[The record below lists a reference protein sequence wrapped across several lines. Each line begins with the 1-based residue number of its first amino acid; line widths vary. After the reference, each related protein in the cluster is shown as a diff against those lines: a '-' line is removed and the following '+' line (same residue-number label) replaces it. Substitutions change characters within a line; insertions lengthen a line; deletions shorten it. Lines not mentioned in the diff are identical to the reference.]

1 MLRKCVFLSY
11 TGVMEKISTFLK
23 SRKGHLLVIA
33 LGALFTIVPLFHT
46 SIWFDESYS
55 VAIARHPFTEIWAI
69 DSHDVHPVFYY
80 FVLHVLYL
88 VFGDNVLVY
97 RLFSWLCLVLLG
109 IFGYTHIR
117 KSFGEW
123 IGVLFSFFVFFF
135 PVNVAY
141 AGEIRMYTLVM
152 LLVTIAGYYA
162 WRIHEA
168 EDNAIQPWILFS
180 LCTIL
185 SAYTHYYGLIA
196 AAIMNLFLLVESIVE
211 CIKLKRINR
220 RIGMWFLFAF
230 VQIGAYMP
238 WLLTLL
244 SQMATVK
251 NSFWITF
258 YFPWTILEMAQF
270 QVSGNLDG
278 TFFVPPWLVYT
289 FLIFAIGYLIYC
301 FAVRRKKRDGVLVYS
316 GGVYA
321 GVIAL
326 AYAASK
332 LMNRMIV
339 YARYLL
345 VCTGLLFIAVAK
357 LLVEG
362 GKKGIN
368 ILFCAA
374 LFLMSCI
381 GLLSNIRIN
390 YDPSNDDM
398 VSLVSSMIQK
408 EDAILVTNYDQD
420 ANSFIPLSLFPGH
433 TVFYWNVCE
442 WNEESIEAYKAYGDM
457 QVIDS
462 LDEIAGYEGR
472 LWLLYGDGGN
482 DQFNSL
488 VYEVSDQ
495 VSEALGRKPA
505 VLEYR
510 ETEYKHIQYTIALY
524 EEG

>member
-1 MLRKCVFLSY
+1 
-11 TGVMEKISTFLK
+11 MEKISTFLK
-23 SRKGHLLVIA
+23 SRKGHLLVIV
-33 LGALFTIVPLFHT
+33 LGALFTAAPLFHT

-55 VAIARHPFTEIWAI
+55 VALARHPFTEIWAI
-69 DSHDVHPVFYY
+69 DSHDVHPVLYY
-80 FVLHVLYL
+80 FILHALYL
-88 VFGDNVLVY
+88 VFGDNILVY
-97 RLFSWLCLVLLG
+97 RLFSWVCLVLLG

-117 KSFGEW
+117 KTFGEW
-123 IGVLFSFFVFFF
+123 TGVLFSFFVFFF

-152 LLVTIAGYYA
+152 LLVTAAGYYA

-168 EDNAIQPWILFS
+168 EDNAIKPWFFFS
-180 LCTIL
+180 LFTIL

-196 AAIMNLFLLVESIVE
+196 AGVMNFFLLVEGVAD
-211 CIKLKRINR
+211 CVRLR
-220 RIGMWFLFAF
+220 RFCRRLVVWLVFAV
-230 VQIGAYMP
+230 VQIGAYIP

-244 SQMATVK
+244 SQMSTVK

-278 TFFVPPWLVYT
+278 TFYVPSYLVYF
-289 FLIFAIGYLIYC
+289 FLVFALCYLVYC
-301 FAVRRKKRDGVLVYS
+301 FVRRKKRDGVLVYS

-321 GVIAL
+321 GVIAM

-345 VCTGLLFIAVAK
+345 VCTGLLFIAAAK

-362 GKKGIN
+362 GRKGLN

-381 GLLSNIRIN
+381 GLLANVQIN
-390 YDPSNDDM
+390 YNASNDDM
-398 VSLVSSMIQK
+398 VNLVASMMD
-408 EDAILVTNYDQD
+408 EDDAILVTNYDQD

-433 TVFYWNVCE
+433 RVYYWNVCE
-442 WNEESIEAYKAYGDM
+442 WNEESIAAYQAYGDM
-457 QVIDS
+457 NVIDS
-462 LDEIAGYEGR
+462 LQEIEGYEGR
-472 LWLLYGDGGN
+472 IWLLYGDGGN
-482 DQFNSL
+482 DQFNRL
-488 VYEVSDQ
+488 AYEVTDQ
-495 VSEALGRKPA
+495 VSEALGREPA
-505 VLEYR
+505 VLEYM

-524 EEG
+524 EDNKVR

>member
-1 MLRKCVFLSY
+1 MNTVSAF
-11 TGVMEKISTFLK
+11 MK
-23 SRKGHLLVIA
+23 SRKGHLLLIV
-33 LGALFTIVPLFHT
+33 LGALFTLAPLFHT

-55 VAIARHPFTEIWAI
+55 VAIARHPFAEIWAI

-88 VFGDNVLVY
+88 IFGDNILVY
-97 RLFSWLCLVLLG
+97 RLFSWVCLVLLG
-109 IFGYTHIR
+109 VFGYTHIR
-117 KSFGEW
+117 KSFGDR
-123 IGVLFSFFVFFF
+123 IGLLFSFFVFFF

-152 LLVTIAGYYA
+152 LLVTVAGYYA

-168 EDNAIQPWILFS
+168 EDNAIMPWIVFS
-180 LCTIL
+180 LMTIL

-196 AAIMNLFLLVESIVE
+196 AAMMNCILLVEGVVD
-211 CIKLKRINR
+211 CVKLKRLSKR
-220 RIGMWFLFAF
+220 LGMWFIFAF

-258 YFPWTILEMAQF
+258 YFPWTVLEMAQF

-278 TFFVPPWLVYT
+278 TFFVPSAIVYV
-289 FLIFAIGYLIYC
+289 FLIFAIGYLLYC
-301 FAVRRKKRDGVLVYS
+301 AIRRKKKKDGVLLYS

-345 VCTGLLFIAVAK
+345 VSTGLLFLFVAK

-362 GKKGIN
+362 GKKMVN
-368 ILFCAA
+368 IIFCLA

-381 GLLSNIRIN
+381 GLLANVRIN
-390 YDPSNDDM
+390 YAASNDDM
-398 VSLVSSMIQK
+398 VNLVSSMMEK

-433 TVFYWNVCE
+433 TVYYWNVCE
-442 WNEESIEAYKAYGDM
+442 WNQESIEAYRAYGEM
-457 QVIDS
+457 HVIDS
-462 LDEIAGYEGR
+462 LDEIEGYEGR

-482 DQFNSL
+482 EQFNGI
-488 VYEVSDQ
+488 VHEVSDQ
-495 VSEALGRKPA
+495 VSESLGREPSI
-505 VLEYR
+505 LEYI

-524 EEG
+524 EEA